1 MKIMLTVI
9 EGPHAGR
16 IFEFDRHDTFIVG
29 RAKAA
34 QFRLSDDDEF
44 FSRNHFLLE
53 VNPPL
58 CRIMDLSSTNGTRV
72 NGKKIQS
79 VDLKHGDIIRGGLTK
94 LRVSMESEPETSAEA
109 PPEPQKIVGDATLVP
124 KNRPAA
130 NASPNGES
138 PHKRNRANVNP
149 KQVAPTLVPHANND
163 LAKEN
168 NDAFDAASGPLPAFP
183 GYTTRRVL
191 GRGGMGVVYEA
202 ESAQNWDIV
211 AIKVIHPHVA
221 ALPSDVSRFLREALI
236 LKELRHPNIVR
247 FRDLNQVN
255 GTPYIVMDYV
265 DGKNTDAVLKSGS
278 APISRS
284 RAVSLTLQLLDALQ
298 YAHDKGYVHR
308 DVKPTNL
315 LIVSDGKKEKALL
328 ADFGLSRA
336 YQSSKLSGLTMTG
349 DIGGS
354 TPFMPPEQITNYRNV
369 EPSADQYS
377 AAATL
382 YYLLTGAFVYEHPRD
397 VPKQL
402 LMILQDSIVPLE
414 KRRRDLP
421 ASLVKVIHK
430 ALSRDPSARYSSASE
445 FAAALRP
452 FAPSARPKQK
462 SE

>member
-1 MKIMLTVI
+1 
-9 EGPHAGR
+9 
-16 IFEFDRHDTFIVG
+16 
-29 RAKAA
+29 
-34 QFRLSDDDEF
+34 
-44 FSRNHFLLE
+44 
-53 VNPPL
+53 
-58 CRIMDLSSTNGTRV
+58 
-72 NGKKIQS
+72 
-79 VDLKHGDIIRGGLTK
+79 
-94 LRVSMESEPETSAEA
+94 
-109 PPEPQKIVGDATLVP
+109 
-124 KNRPAA
+124 
-130 NASPNGES
+130 
-138 PHKRNRANVNP
+138 
-149 KQVAPTLVPHANND
+149 
-163 LAKEN
+163 
-168 NDAFDAASGPLPAFP
+168 
-183 GYTTRRVL
+183 
-191 GRGGMGVVYEA
+191 
-202 ESAQNWDIV
+202 
-211 AIKVIHPHVA
+211 
-221 ALPSDVSRFLREALI
+221 
-236 LKELRHPNIVR
+236 
-247 FRDLNQVN
+247 
-255 GTPYIVMDYV
+255 MDYV
-265 DGKNTDAVLKSGS
+265 DGKNANTVMKSGS
-278 APISRS
+278 ASISRS